1 MRTSDWSS
9 DVCSSDLKT
18 TGFFGWFNRTFDNG
32 AERYERGLGRVIRSP
47 KRAILLYGLLIIGLG
62 AMFVRLPT
70 GFLPEEDQGT
80 IIALVQLPAGATAH
94 RTTAVNDQMS
104 EYLRGPEKHNV
115 TSVFSVNGFSLAGR
129 GQNMGVTFVNL
140 APWDERKGKDNKH
153 GSTQV
158 GKECVRTCIAR
169 WSPVN

>member
-1 MRTSDWSS
+1 MVLSVLVPLILTPALCATLLKPVPNGSHG
-9 DVCSSDLKT
+9 KT

-94 RTTAVNDQMS
+94 RTTAVNDRS
-104 EYLRGPEKHNV
+104 EEH
-115 TSVFSVNGFSLAGR
+115 TSELQSLMRIPYAVFCL
-129 GQNMGVTFVNL
+129 
-140 APWDERKGKDNKH
+140 KKNK
-153 GSTQV
+153 
-158 GKECVRTCIAR
+158 
-169 WSPVN
+169 

>member
-94 RTTAVNDQMS
+94 RSEEHTSELQSLMRTSYAVFCLKKKQ
-104 EYLRGPEKHNV
+104 
-115 TSVFSVNGFSLAGR
+115 T
-129 GQNMGVTFVNL
+129 
-140 APWDERKGKDNKH
+140 
-153 GSTQV
+153 
-158 GKECVRTCIAR
+158 
-169 WSPVN
+169 

>member
-80 IIALVQLPAGATAH
+80 IIALVQLP
-94 RTTAVNDQMS
+94 RS
-104 EYLRGPEKHNV
+104 E
-115 TSVFSVNGFSLAGR
+115 
-129 GQNMGVTFVNL
+129 
-140 APWDERKGKDNKH
+140 ERR
-153 GSTQV
+153 V
-158 GKECVRTCIAR
+158 GKECVSTCRSR
-169 WSPVN
+169 WSPYH

>member
-80 IIALVQLPAGATAH
+80 IIALVQLPAGATAQ
-94 RTTAVNDQMS
+94 D
-104 EYLRGPEKHNV
+104 
-115 TSVFSVNGFSLAGR
+115 
-129 GQNMGVTFVNL
+129 
-140 APWDERKGKDNKH
+140 RK
-153 GSTQV
+153 ST
-158 GKECVRTCIAR
+158 RLN
-169 WSPVN
+169 SSH

>member
-18 TGFFGWFNRTFDNG
+18 TGFFGWFNRTFVNG

-70 GFLPEEDQGT
+70 GFLPEERSEEHTSELQSLMRNSYAVFCLKT
-80 IIALVQLPAGATAH
+80 KKRHTPATKQHII
-94 RTTAVNDQMS
+94 
-104 EYLRGPEKHNV
+104 
-115 TSVFSVNGFSLAGR
+115 
-129 GQNMGVTFVNL
+129 
-140 APWDERKGKDNKH
+140 
-153 GSTQV
+153 
-158 GKECVRTCIAR
+158 I
-169 WSPVN
+169 

>member
-1 MRTSDWSS
+1 MIRRPPRATRTTHS
-9 DVCSSDLKT
+9 VPTRRSSDL
-18 TGFFGWFNRTFDNG
+18 
-32 AERYERGLGRVIRSP
+32 
-47 KRAILLYGLLIIGLG
+47 GLLIIGLG

-115 TSVFSVNGFSLAGR
+115 TSVLSVNEIGR
-129 GQNMGVTFVNL
+129 
-140 APWDERKGKDNKH
+140 ASCRERVC
-153 GSTQV
+153 QYV
-158 GKECVRTCIAR
+158 
-169 WSPVN
+169 